1 MTKHLWLG
9 LLATAALVGGGA
21 VLADGGTG
29 PHKGPVV
36 EWGEEEYHLEVVAD
50 AKTGDV
56 TVYVYG
62 NHDDLGKGKAKA
74 IEAKMLTL
82 SLKTPEAKTVKLEAK
97 PAKGDGEGKASV
109 FVGKSDAFKTDK
121 KLAGSVSGKVGTK
134 PYTGEFKQK

>member
-9 LLATAALVGGGA
+9 LLAAVGLLTGGAAL
-21 VLADGGTG
+21 ADEHTG

-62 NHDDLGKGKAKA
+62 SHEDLGKGKAKA
-74 IEAKMLTL
+74 IDAKTLTL
-82 SLKTPEAKTVKLEAK
+82 ALTSPEAKSVKLEAK
-97 PAKGDGEGKASV
+97 PAKDDGEGKASV
-109 FVGKSDAFKTDK
+109 FVGKSDALKTDK
-121 KLAGSVSGKVGTK
+121 KLAGSVSGKVGNK